1 VISLPEPIE
10 PWDVFFWSSSCCFSV
25 SIFSLHTVVSLTSS
39 IFAMKK
45 ILVETPRATT
55 MYDMRLISRVG
66 TDITEKIISAIANT
80 VKLDT
85 KVNVFRR
92 LLRRSCM

>member
-1 VISLPEPIE
+1 
-10 PWDVFFWSSSCCFSV
+10 
-25 SIFSLHTVVSLTSS
+25 
-39 IFAMKK
+39 
-45 ILVETPRATT
+45 